1 MRHAKSA
8 EQGRSGQSPQDETA
22 VRGRREDSDCPRG
35 DAGRGKHCGAVS
47 PRRAELESLLPL
59 EQGVSGRRQEAAGW
73 RYHPRGDI
81 PGSHGSPTGEWPA
94 EAPCGRVRPRKSATP
109 KKRDGLRLGG
119 RYVRHTAAEKYETIR
134 LVEGSD
140 LPVRRTLRELQVN
153 PVYVLYVVSPL
164 HGARTGGAPPEA
176 VGRLGLEPDSPA
188 GTRAR
193 RRSGVSGSGAVAASA
208 GVAADGPGGPFSVG
222 IECVSH
228 PEGPM
233 T

>member
-8 EQGRSGQSPQDETA
+8 EKVVQDSPRKTRRRFA
-22 VRGRREDSDCPRG
+22 GRREDSDCPRG

-94 EAPCGRVRPRKSATP
+94 EARCGRVRPRKSAPP

-164 HGARTGGAPPEA
+164 HGGVGARIPRP
-176 VGRLGLEPDSPA
+176 R
-188 GTRAR
+188 
-193 RRSGVSGSGAVAASA
+193 
-208 GVAADGPGGPFSVG
+208 
-222 IECVSH
+222 
-228 PEGPM
+228 
-233 T
+233 